1 MKKKRRP
8 QKVNIS
14 SAASIQMNRNRAKK
28 VWDALAPI
36 DKHPYDTFEKFF
48 KTKDW
53 KTPERI
59 DSSLKDSDYN
69 LFAQDGKVIH
79 LFGQNFDL
87 KSYKKTWV
95 PSMYKIFQDENKNTE
110 FKNYPLKIATESF
123 GKYWNS
129 ESLYPRSR
137 NAFIDEF
144 FDDRDPKG
152 LEGIWNEPHWGIIGI
167 VKKGSV
173 YQRYNIKITTFDK
186 KLFKGGFFD
195 EEKGKNIEGFEIDG
209 TSDGAF
215 IPTNNKRKFKLDGR
229 NISFIPSSDGYVVPI
244 NEIVTATVNV
254 VNDNLYYIR
263 PPYGDQ
269 EFKGER
275 VWPGGKVASDDT
287 MSAPS
292 SGTAFFVD
300 NSGHIITNYHV
311 VESCNDKSKIYY
323 NNKKIDVKL
332 IAKDKQLD
340 LALLKADVKNK
351 YFIKITNKSIRK
363 LQPIIAAGY
372 PFGKHL
378 SDDLKFTSGIISSLK
393 GYEDNTSQMQID
405 AALNPGNSGG
415 PIVDQQSGHLVGV
428 AVSILRKDMTEGV
441 NFAIKASQVIDFLES
456 NKIKNKKWFA
466 KKTKLNTTLENS
478 TVYIFCN

>member
-95 PSMYKIFQDENKNTE
+95 PSMYKIFQEENKNTE

-300 NSGHIITNYHV
+300 NSGHIINIGSTAGKEVYPNGNVYCASKHALLGFSRALHDEWKEYGV
-311 VESCNDKSKIYY
+311 TVHCISPGTIDTDMADGLTQDKSTYITVEEFSELVYDTSRY
-323 NNKKIDVKL
+323 N
-332 IAKDKQLD
+332 
-340 LALLKADVKNK
+340 
-351 YFIKITNKSIRK
+351 
-363 LQPIIAAGY
+363 
-372 PFGKHL
+372 
-378 SDDLKFTSGIISSLK
+378 
-393 GYEDNTSQMQID
+393 
-405 AALNPGNSGG
+405 GNM
-415 PIVDQQSGHLVGV
+415 IVEEVR
-428 AVSILRKDMTEGV
+428 AVRRILR
-441 NFAIKASQVIDFLES
+441 
-456 NKIKNKKWFA
+456 
-466 KKTKLNTTLENS
+466 
-478 TVYIFCN
+478 